1 MLARLAREEE
11 PNMNLTA
18 RLGAIAAVLV
28 GTILGS
34 APAAA
39 QAIVEG
45 TWRSAN
51 GSEILIAPCAA
62 GYCGTLT
69 KPSVSAHDISK
80 YGDSE
85 TAMKSFLD
93 EHNEEASLRSRP
105 LLGLELLNVK
115 GTGNPWYYEGQVY
128 NPSDGKTYSGAI
140 TVVGADTMQL
150 KGCAL
155 YVFCKEEQWS
165 RVVD

>member
-1 MLARLAREEE
+1 
-11 PNMNLTA
+11 MNLTV
-18 RLGAIAAVLV
+18 RLAAITAVLV
-28 GTILGS
+28 GFAAFS

-51 GSEILIAPCAA
+51 GSEILIAPCPA
-62 GYCGTLT
+62 GFCGALT

-80 YGDSE
+80 YGDAE

-93 EHNEEASLRSRP
+93 EHNEDASLRSRP

-115 GTGNPWYYEGQVY
+115 GTDNPWFYEGRVY
-128 NPSDGKTYSGAI
+128 NPIDGKTYDGSI

-150 KGCAL
+150 KGCAFM
-155 YVFCKEEQWS
+155 VFCKEEQWS
-165 RVVD
+165 RVVE